1 MTRVT
6 TLITKAV
13 GVLFS
18 VAGGMWVHHS
28 IASCQFILA
37 NNLYS
42 IASCQFIL
50 ANNVLL
56 GGGVGVRVWI
66 GGQRKI
72 TPKFYLSVVER
83 DKN

>member
-18 VAGGMWVHHS
+18 VAGGMWVHQS

-37 NNLYS
+37 NN
-42 IASCQFIL
+42 A
-50 ANNVLL
+50 LL
-56 GGGVGVRVWI
+56 GGGVRVMVWI